1 MNAFRKSF
9 GRPES
14 FLLSRRGNATDTLR
28 TLLNEAWQDGTTNP
42 ERLSNLELLS
52 TDTFLLY
59 GGHLLTGRLSPTELS
74 PTWNVL
80 GRRADLHSALE
91 EAVRTGAVAEVFQTL
106 RPPQPEYAHLRA
118 ALQRYRRL
126 AEPGGH
132 GFRGTV
138 SKRRGSGAAGRQPAP
153 WASGASSPRRSA
165 GPEPPGHVSTDEQ
178 DRNREAHHH
187 TKRLDWKRVSL
198 GIIGAPGDWTS
209 NGAGPCPPAV
219 RGVSI
224 IRKASLSAT
233 PGRRPRAAPAPS
245 GVGRT
250 PTWPY

>member
-1 MNAFRKSF
+1 MVGYGAPLTDGAVSDLERVGAS
-9 GRPES
+9 GRPA
-14 FLLSRRGNATDTLR
+14 LGTGGGRAYWRRC
-28 TLLNEAWQDGTTNP
+28 
-42 ERLSNLELLS
+42 
-52 TDTFLLY
+52 
-59 GGHLLTGRLSPTELS
+59 GGLPDASPAAARVGAS
-74 PTWNVL
+74 PS
-80 GRRADLHSALE
+80 G
-91 EAVRTGAVAEVFQTL
+91 
-106 RPPQPEYAHLRA
+106 PA
-118 ALQRYRRL
+118 ALPPTCGAR
-126 AEPGGH
+126 GH